1 MAYGLSN
8 TSGAPIDMEAH
19 LGQSIRDI
27 LTTPIG
33 SRVLRRTYGSRL
45 MDLLDRPLNAQTIV
59 ELVAATAEALAAWEP
74 RIRLKRVQ
82 VLDANGAG
90 RCTLALEY
98 VSSLLN
104 ATSGGLG
111 RQEVVL

>member
-1 MAYGLSN
+1 MLYGLSN

-33 SRVLRRTYGSRL
+33 SRVIRRTYGSRL
-45 MDLLDRPLNAQTIV
+45 MDLLDRPINSQTVV

-74 RIRLKRVQ
+74 RIRLTRVQ
-82 VLDANGAG
+82 VLEAQGAG
-90 RCTLALEY
+90 KCTLALEY
-98 VSSLLN
+98 VSAML
-104 ATSGGLG
+104 AGVT
-111 RQEVVL
+111 RQEVAL